1 MQKYELLLILP
12 GTLDD
17 KEVATRSA
25 EIVTLVKEYASDVD
39 LQAMGKNRLAYPIKQ
54 IRYGYFFT
62 ATFMVEVPQ
71 LKKLEERLSLTRDIL
86 RAVITHYNTGI
97 TAAQKVAYSTDSTGV
112 TIMVEKNASWA
123 QKKMPAMAMVAPMPL
138 EVPDDSLAR
147 KAGDHA
153 GQMNMEEIS
162 KKLDDLMSGDA
173 IPGA

>member
-17 KEVATRSA
+17 KEVVTRSA
-25 EIVTLVKEYASDVD
+25 EVVAIVKEFASDVD
-39 LQAMGKNRLAYPIKQ
+39 LQVMGKNRLAYPIKQ

-62 ATFMVEVPQ
+62 ATFMAEAAP

-86 RAVITHYNTGI
+86 RAVVTHYNTGI
-97 TAAQKVAYSTDSTGV
+97 TAAQKIAYSTDNSGV
-112 TIMVEKNASWA
+112 TTMVEKDTSWEA
-123 QKKMPAMAMVAPMPL
+123 KKTPEMVAPVAVVA
-138 EVPDDSLAR
+138 EQDVLAK

-153 GQMNMEEIS
+153 GHMNMEEIS

-173 IPGA
+173 IPGV